1 MWHLLALPFI
11 LAGFLI
17 SGAMAAVGATL
28 FLAVMIPLMLLAL
41 IFRVGFFFLKV
52 GLVVALLAVV
62 LVALV

>member
-28 FLAVMIPLMLLAL
+28 FLAFLIPLMLLAL
-41 IFRVGFFFLKV
+41 VFRVGFFFLKV
-52 GLVVALLAVV
+52 GLVVVLLVIV